1 MYEEIESL
9 SSEDKPKTFKN
20 PLDSEER
27 TFVRFYTIGEG
38 SCFFHSLLRAIDED
52 YSNLEDDEEKMEY
65 VVELREQLSE
75 YVSDISNYYSLANGY
90 VSSLEIYTRLIKELE
105 KLIGVPITTKSTFK
119 YNGDNFSIEILKCL
133 KTLDF
138 EKNYPGFTFSLNSV
152 LADTR
157 DVMDG
162 ERIDIPKYKEKMYNI
177 LTKIIDCEYD
187 VEPFVINL
195 IETAEEKAFQKFKEE
210 IANVSCYF
218 DNKFLSLVADYF
230 DVDIFII
237 NSNNRLVNLGYSE
250 VIKGRN
256 SVILLNIEDT
266 HYEILGI
273 GEKSSKG
280 KVENI
285 YFLHSP
291 DDKTIKFLRNVLNR
305 RKEVPGVKEYLDLYY
320 Y

>member
-1 MYEEIESL
+1 MYEQIKSL

-20 PLDSEER
+20 PLDSDDR
-27 TFVRFYTIGEG
+27 KFVRFYTIGEG
-38 SCFFHSLLRAIDED
+38 SCFFHSVFHAIDEN
-52 YSNLEDDEEKMEY
+52 YSNLENDEQKMEY
-65 VVELREQLSE
+65 IAELREQLS
-75 YVSDISNYYSLANGY
+75 DYYFLSNGY

-105 KLIGVPITTKSTFK
+105 KLKKIPITSKSTFK
-119 YNGDNFSIEILKCL
+119 YNDNNFSIEILKCL
-133 KTLDF
+133 KKIDL
-138 EKNYPGFTFSLNSV
+138 ERNYPGFNFSLNSV

-162 ERIDIPKYKEKMYNI
+162 ERINIPKYKEKMYNN

-187 VEPFVINL
+187 VKPFVINL
-195 IETAEEKAFQKFKEE
+195 IETSEKKAFQNFRDD
-210 IANVSCYF
+210 ISNVSCYF
-218 DNKFLSLVADYF
+218 DNRFLSLVSDYF

-237 NSNNRLVNLGYSE
+237 NSNNRLVNVGYSE

-256 SVILLNIEDT
+256 SVVLLNIEDV

-273 GEKSSKG
+273 GEKSEKG
-280 KVENI
+280 KVKNI

-291 DDKTIKFLRNVLNR
+291 DDKTIRFMRDVLNR
-305 RKEVPGVKEYLDLYY
+305 RREIPGVKEYLDLYY